1 MTETFI
7 LLERAGAA
15 RISFSKAWR
24 KRGWPVGTCRRL
36 KATLRLDPEREQR
49 PSEGRHHL
57 FSGESHVVFVELPDS
72 ESSAKCVD
80 ELDSFGEKPAKT
92 PRIWN
97 VVDCFL
103 VGSTASPNHYAW
115 YLATAFKL
123 LEKAGVGVARR
134 RLRTGGEAQRTL
146 QLRLERGGHTQGLDW
161 SPSSVFSPGLSG
173 ETSMLGSCKAARIAA
188 PP

>member
-1 MTETFI
+1 MEKPLTF
-7 LLERAGAA
+7 
-15 RISFSKAWR
+15 
-24 KRGWPVGTCRRL
+24 GTCRRL

-72 ESSAKCVD
+72 DRSAKCVD

-115 YLATAFKL
+115 YLATAFKPL
-123 LEKAGVGVARR
+123 KKAGVGAPAKRVGPPAC
-134 RLRTGGEAQRTL
+134 TSAK
-146 QLRLERGGHTQGLDW
+146 RGKGR
-161 SPSSVFSPGLSG
+161 
-173 ETSMLGSCKAARIAA
+173 KASAT
-188 PP
+188 P